1 LYHRRPCCWQV
12 SLEHLWLFGSPFFA
26 SPPPSSTEVIY
37 RTLVGQHRFQ
47 PQGLHLMQHIF
58 GSSLCF
64 TSHCLPVCVGEH
76 HLCTQGRSRR
86 TLGRRWLHGCRLCK
100 AGGGRQAL
108 FASPLIVSQC
118 VLVSTTCAH
127 KAEAGEHLEEEGS
140 MAAAFARPV
149 GEGKRTPIGFRSR
162 SWNFRILRG
171 APLAQKQ
178 KGNASVCR
186 QPRHA
191 NRGGDAKQQVSWRP
205 GTFREPVGSSRRVAT
220 EESNGRKHTFSIP
233 VFHCKPL
240 WPQATPTNA
249 PEKKTRLST
258 SRYGFRC
265 LAFN

>member
-1 LYHRRPCCWQV
+1 
-12 SLEHLWLFGSPFFA
+12 
-26 SPPPSSTEVIY
+26 
-37 RTLVGQHRFQ
+37 
-47 PQGLHLMQHIF
+47 
-58 GSSLCF
+58 
-64 TSHCLPVCVGEH
+64 
-76 HLCTQGRSRR
+76 
-86 TLGRRWLHGCRLCK
+86 
-100 AGGGRQAL
+100 
-108 FASPLIVSQC
+108 
-118 VLVSTTCAH
+118 
-127 KAEAGEHLEEEGS
+127 

-178 KGNASVCR
+178 KGNASFCR

-265 LAFN
+265 LALNYAPAAVRVLPPLKGSRTLTAEGAQSVKQIGTETRTLKSKDATRLGRIQVCFALPLPVFQLGLVHGTKLFDPV

>member
-1 LYHRRPCCWQV
+1 MYHRRPCCWQV

-76 HLCTQGRSRR
+76 H
-86 TLGRRWLHGCRLCK
+86 
-100 AGGGRQAL
+100 
-108 FASPLIVSQC
+108 
-118 VLVSTTCAH
+118 CAH

-178 KGNASVCR
+178 KGNASFCR

>member
-1 LYHRRPCCWQV
+1 MYHRRPCCWQV
-12 SLEHLWLFGSPFFA
+12 SLEHLWLFGSPF
-26 SPPPSSTEVIY
+26 SPHRPPAQPKSSTEPW
-37 RTLVGQHRFQ
+37 L
-47 PQGLHLMQHIF
+47 
-58 GSSLCF
+58 GSTAFNHKAYTSCSISL
-64 TSHCLPVCVGEH
+64 
-76 HLCTQGRSRR
+76 
-86 TLGRRWLHGCRLCK
+86 
-100 AGGGRQAL
+100 AAL

-205 GTFREPVGSSRRVAT
+205 GTLREPVGSSRRVAT
-220 EESNGRKHTFSIP
+220 GESNGRKHTFSIP